1 MVQPALIWNALTGSV
16 LTGNALLLAAAVV
29 AAAYLI
35 GSTPTAYLV
44 VRWRRGQDIRRL
56 GDGNVGAENA
66 GRILGLKTGV
76 LVAVIDIAK
85 GLAVVLL
92 ARGLAM
98 GGPTEPPA
106 SPILAILTPEDYRQ
120 SLAMLA
126 GTAAVI
132 GHSWPLYLRGPGGR
146 GAATALGAL
155 LGLIPHA
162 AGPVLLPGLAV
173 TFLTR
178 STTWGLAT
186 FFIGGVA
193 LAGVFGYYRL
203 FDYSWLPAA
212 YAGALPALV
221 GLIHYR
227 SVCRAGPV

>member
-1 MVQPALIWNALTGSV
+1 MVQYA
-16 LTGNALLLAAAVV
+16 LTGNALTGNTLLLVAVVV

-35 GSTPTAYLV
+35 GSIPTAYLV
-44 VRWRRGQDIRRL
+44 VRRRRGQDIRRL

-92 ARGLAM
+92 AQGLAM
-98 GGPTEPPA
+98 GGPTEPPSA
-106 SPILAILTPEDYRQ
+106 SSILAPEDYRQ
-120 SLAMLA
+120 ALAMLA

-146 GAATALGAL
+146 GAATAVGAL

-173 TFLTR
+173 TLLTR

-186 FFIGGVA
+186 FFIGSVA

-221 GLIHYR
+221 GLIHCR
-227 SVCRAGPV
+227 SVRRAGPA

>member
-1 MVQPALIWNALTGSV
+1 MVQSLLTW
-16 LTGNALLLAAAVV
+16 NALLLIAAVA

-35 GSTPTAYLV
+35 GSIPTAYLV
-44 VRWRRGQDIRRL
+44 VRRRRGQDIRRL

-66 GRILGLKTGV
+66 GRILGLKTGI

-85 GLAVVLL
+85 GLAVVLAVILL
-92 ARGLAM
+92 ARGPAT
-98 GGPTEPPA
+98 GGPAGPPA
-106 SPILAILTPEDYRQ
+106 SSVLAPEDYRQ
-120 SLAMLA
+120 GLAMLA

-146 GAATALGAL
+146 GAATAVGVL

-186 FFIGGVA
+186 FFTGSVA
-193 LAGVFGYYRL
+193 LAGVFGYYRW
-203 FDYSWLPAA
+203 FDYSGLTAA

-227 SVCRAGPV
+227 SVRRAGPV